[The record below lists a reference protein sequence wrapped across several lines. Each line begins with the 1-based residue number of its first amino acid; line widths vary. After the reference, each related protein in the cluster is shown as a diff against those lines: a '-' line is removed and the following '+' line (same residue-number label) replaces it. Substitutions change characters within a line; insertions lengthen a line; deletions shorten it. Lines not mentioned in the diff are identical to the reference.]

1 MAFKVKARVLL
12 ELGAEL
18 ISSDGIALYEL
29 IKNAIDA
36 KSESIDVRV
45 QVALTSSGY
54 RLLDHELDGPNPASL
69 TQGYLDRAVAR
80 CFEQSTPAGLKEEF
94 KRSLLG
100 KQPTAAR
107 KQLRK
112 FFREHTYIEVEDWGS
127 GMSKSDLENYYLT
140 VGTPNRAHQRL
151 VDDDDD
157 EDGDR
162 VLGEKGIG
170 RLSAMRL
177 GNYLEVITGPLGT
190 TTWEVLEIDW
200 SQLSD
205 MNMDIDQFP
214 VKPEK
219 GAEKGKG
226 EKGTL
231 IRIRDLRSDWS
242 LASLTQLAESEL
254 AKLQDPFDETA
265 ELLDLTLSFNG
276 SPVPAGE
283 EIDREWLTQWHGY
296 FDIQFSY
303 VTNEKSGE
311 REPVLK
317 GVAKFRVPGAE
328 PSKFSEEID
337 EHAIHAVGDGLLSLL
352 SDIDYP
358 ATRDGQPGASSR
370 FDGIDTLGPFTAR
383 GYWYNRQ
390 RSQREQGEEYGG
402 FKRWLA
408 QWAGGLHMY
417 RDGFRVY
424 PYAAPD
430 DDWLQLDQRALK
442 QRSFKL
448 NRGQFVGCVRIT
460 SKGNPYLRDQT
471 NRQGLCDAPE
481 KRALITALQYVIWK
495 ELGSLVRK
503 YEVKSAARSYGTI
516 RDIDKRV
523 KERSR
528 AARTTLRELG
538 RRAPGEQETILALR
552 EYVEDMEAAW
562 SRAKKTI
569 KTQEDQAEMYLH
581 LAGVGMLLE
590 FVVHELTRVTNATLS
605 DLKSSQQSALPPSL
619 RSLSKQL
626 QTLEKRLRILDP
638 VSTPGRQRKEDTDIV
653 EVIRTLLDAHE
664 QQFERH
670 EVSPNLT
677 EKGGTLA
684 AKVVAGQMYQI
695 FENLISNSV
704 YWLTHH
710 RSVQS
715 KRKNAPPFD
724 AKLEVTID
732 GKAGTVTFSD
742 NGGGI
747 DPADRDKIF
756 DPFFS
761 KKPSGRGIGLFIVKN
776 LCKENDIGVDLLPAQ
791 NGRIPGFI
799 FNFK

>member
-36 KSESIDVRV
+36 KSESVEVRV
-45 QVALTSSGY
+45 KVALTPSGY
-54 RLLDHELDGPNPASL
+54 RLLDQELGAVHAAAPTAN
-69 TQGYLDRAVAR
+69 YLDRAMAR
-80 CFEQSTPAGLKEEF
+80 CFEQSTSTKLKEEF
-94 KRSLLG
+94 KRQLLG
-100 KQPTAAR
+100 KEPGIAR
-107 KQLRK
+107 RNLKT
-112 FFREHTYIEVEDWGS
+112 FFHEHTYIDVEDWGC

-151 VDDDDD
+151 SGNDD
-157 EDGDR
+157 DR

-177 GNYLEVITGPLGT
+177 GNYIEVITAPQGT
-190 TTWEVLEIDW
+190 SHWEVLEIDW

-205 MNMDIDQFP
+205 MDMNIDDFP
-214 VKPEK
+214 VKPVKGSEK
-219 GAEKGKG
+219 ESRSD
-226 EKGTL
+226 KGTL
-231 IRIRDLRSDWS
+231 IRIRALHSDWS
-242 LASLTQLAESEL
+242 IARLSQLAEAEL
-254 AKLQDPFDETA
+254 AKLQDPFDEKA
-265 ELLDLTLSFNG
+265 ELLDLTLTYND
-276 SPVPAGE
+276 SPVQTAE
-283 EIDREWLTQWHGY
+283 EIDREWLKQWHGY
-296 FDIQFSY
+296 FDVAFSY
-303 VTNEKSGE
+303 VRNEQSDE
-311 REPVLK
+311 LEPSLT
-317 GVAKFRVPGAE
+317 GTAKFRIPGPE
-328 PSKFSEEID
+328 PSEFSEQID
-337 EHAIHAVGDGLLSLL
+337 EHEIHAIGDGLLSLL
-352 SDIDYP
+352 SDSDYP

-390 RSQREQGEEYGG
+390 RGQREQGEEYSS
-402 FKRWLA
+402 FKRWLE
-408 QWAGGLHMY
+408 QWAGGLLMY

-430 DDWLQLDQRALK
+430 DDWLELDQKALR

-448 NRGQFVGCVRIT
+448 NRGQFVGYVRIT

-481 KRALITALQYVIWK
+481 KRALIKALQHVIWK
-495 ELGSLVRK
+495 ELGSIVRK
-503 YEVKSAARSYGTI
+503 YEIKTSARSFGTI
-516 RDIDKRV
+516 REIDKQV
-523 KERSR
+523 KEKSR
-528 AARTTLRELG
+528 TARTTLRELG
-538 RRAPGEQETILALR
+538 RRAPTEQDTILRLR

-569 KTQEDQAEMYLH
+569 KKQEDQAEMYLH

-590 FVVHELTRVTNATLS
+590 FVVHELTRVTNATLL
-605 DLKSSQQSALPPSL
+605 DLKSTQQSSLPPGL
-619 RSLSKQL
+619 KSLSKQL

-638 VSTPGRQRKEDTDIV
+638 VSTPGRQRKEETDV
-653 EVIRTLLDAHE
+653 GEVIQTLLDAHE

-670 EVSPNLT
+670 EITHDIIQEGGVLT
-677 EKGGTLA
+677 A
-684 AKVVAGQMYQI
+684 NVVAGQMYQV

-715 KRKNAPPFD
+715 KQRGKAAFEAQIEISIN
-724 AKLEVTID
+724 

-747 DPADRDKIF
+747 DPADREKIF

-776 LCKENDIGVDLLPAQ
+776 LCKENDIGIELLPARQ
-791 NGRIPGFI
+791 GRVPGFI

>member
-45 QVALTSSGY
+45 QIALTSSGY
-54 RLLDHELDGPNPASL
+54 RMLDHELDGPTPAAL
-69 TQGYLDRAVAR
+69 TASYLDSAIAR
-80 CFEQSTPAGLKEEF
+80 CFEQSASAESRAEF
-94 KRSLLG
+94 KSLLLN
-100 KQPTAAR
+100 KQPAAAR
-107 KQLRK
+107 RHLRN

-127 GMSKSDLENYYLT
+127 GMSKSDLEKYYLT

-151 VDDDDD
+151 KDDDGDS
-157 EDGDR
+157 DR

-177 GNYLEVITGPLGT
+177 GNHLQVITGPLGT
-190 TTWEVLEIDW
+190 THWEVLEIDW
-200 SQLSD
+200 SQLGD
-205 MNMDIDQFP
+205 LDMDIDQFSVAP
-214 VKPEK
+214 KK
-219 GAEKGKG
+219 GSDKGKND
-226 EKGTL
+226 KGTL
-231 IRIRDLRSDWS
+231 IRISDLRNDWS
-242 LASLTQLAESEL
+242 LVGLAKLAESEL
-254 AKLQDPFDETA
+254 AKLQDPFDENA
-265 ELLDLTLSFNG
+265 ELLDLSLSFN
-276 SPVPAGE
+276 SSSVNVGE
-283 EIDREWLTQWHGY
+283 ELDREWLSQWHGY
-296 FDIQFSY
+296 FDLTFSY
-303 VTNEKSGE
+303 ATNAKSGE
-311 REPVLK
+311 REPLLT
-317 GVAKFRVPGAE
+317 GVAKFRVPGPE
-328 PSKFSEEID
+328 PSQFSEEID
-337 EHAIHAVGDGLLSLL
+337 EHDIHAVGDGLLSLL
-352 SDIDYP
+352 SDENYP
-358 ATRDGQPGASSR
+358 ATRDGQPGLSSR

-390 RSQREQGEEYGG
+390 RSQREQGEDYAS
-402 FKRWLA
+402 FKRWLD

-430 DDWLQLDQRALK
+430 DDWLELDQRALK

-448 NRGQFVGCVRIT
+448 NRGQFVGYVRIT

-481 KRALITALQYVIWK
+481 KRALITALQHVIWK

-516 RDIDKRV
+516 RDIDRQV
-523 KERSR
+523 KEKSR
-528 AARTTLRELG
+528 AARSTLRELG
-538 RRAPGEQETILALR
+538 RRSPADEQHTILALR

-569 KTQEDQAEMYLH
+569 KTQEDQAEMYMH

-605 DLKSSQQSALPPSL
+605 DLKSTQQSALPPGL
-619 RSLSKQL
+619 KSLSKQL

-638 VSTPGRQRKEDTDIV
+638 VSTPGRQRKEETDIG
-653 EVIRTLLDAHE
+653 EVVRTLLDAHE

-670 EVSPNLT
+670 EITPDLT
-677 EKGGTLA
+677 EKGGALA

-715 KRKNAPPFD
+715 KKKNAPPFG
-724 AKLEVTID
+724 ATLEVVID
-732 GKAGTVTFSD
+732 GKAGTVMFRD

-747 DPADRDKIF
+747 DPADKDKIF

-776 LCKENDIGVDLLPAQ
+776 LCKENDIGIDLLPVQ
-791 NGRIPGFI
+791 NGRIPGFV

>member
-36 KSESIDVRV
+36 GSESIEVRV
-45 QVALTSSGY
+45 CVALTPSGY
-54 RLLDHELDGPNPASL
+54 RLLDHELEGPNAVAL
-69 TQGYLDRAVAR
+69 TQTYLDRAIAR
-80 CFEQSTPAGLKEEF
+80 CFEPAAPAATKEAF
-94 KRSLLG
+94 KHLLTG
-100 KQPTAAR
+100 KQPSAAR
-107 KQLRK
+107 RHLRK
-112 FFREHTYIEVEDWGS
+112 FFRDHTYIEVEDWGS
-127 GMSKSDLENYYLT
+127 GMSRSDLDNYYLT

-151 VDDDDD
+151 ED
-157 EDGDR
+157 EDGERQNR

-177 GNYLEVITGPLGT
+177 GNYLEVITGPEGT
-190 TTWEVLEIDW
+190 THWEVLEIDW
-200 SQLSD
+200 KKLG
-205 MNMDIDQFP
+205 NMDMDIGQFTVSPEQGDQ
-214 VKPEK
+214 KERSD
-219 GAEKGKG
+219 
-226 EKGTL
+226 KGTL
-231 IRIRDLRSDWS
+231 IRISDLRSDWS
-242 LASLTQLAESEL
+242 LASLSKLAESEL
-254 AKLQDPFDETA
+254 GKLQDPFDA
-265 ELLDLTLSFNG
+265 EADILDLTLSFN
-276 SPVPAGE
+276 SFPVTTGE
-283 EIDREWLTQWHGY
+283 ELDREWLSQWHGY
-296 FDIQFSY
+296 FDVTFSY
-303 VTNEKSGE
+303 AKNPTTGE
-311 REPVLK
+311 REAVLT
-317 GVAKFRVPGAE
+317 GEAKFRVPGPDPAAL
-328 PSKFSEEID
+328 SDEID
-337 EHAIHAVGDGLLSLL
+337 EHSIHAVGDGLLSLL
-352 SDIDYP
+352 SDVHYP

-370 FDGIDTLGPFTAR
+370 FDGIDTLGPFAAR

-390 RSQREQGEEYGG
+390 RSQREQGEEYAG
-402 FKRWLA
+402 FKRWLE

-430 DDWLQLDQRALK
+430 DDWLELDQRALK

-448 NRGQFVGCVRIT
+448 NRGQFVGYVRIT
-460 SKGNPYLRDQT
+460 SKGNPALRDQT

-481 KRALITALQYVIWK
+481 KRALIAALQYVIWK

-503 YEVKSAARSYGTI
+503 YEVKSAARTYGTI
-516 RDIDKRV
+516 REIDKQV
-523 KERSR
+523 KEKSR

-538 RRAPGEQETILALR
+538 RRSSKDDQQTILALR
-552 EYVEDMEAAW
+552 DYVEDMEAAW

-569 KTQEDQAEMYLH
+569 KSQEDQAEMYLH

-590 FVVHELTRVTNATLS
+590 FVIHELTRVTSATLS
-605 DLKSSQQSALPPSL
+605 DLKSTQQSALPPGL

-638 VSTPGRQRKEDTDIV
+638 VSTPGRQRKEEIDV
-653 EVIRTLLDAHE
+653 GEVIRTLLEAHE

-670 EVSPNLT
+670 MIYPDLT
-677 EKGGTLA
+677 EKGVLS

-695 FENLISNSV
+695 FENLISNSI

-715 KRKNAPPFD
+715 KKRHAPSFD
-724 AKLEVTID
+724 AKLEVKID
-732 GKAGTVTFSD
+732 GKAGTLTFSD

-747 DPADRDKIF
+747 DPADKDKIF

-776 LCKENDIGVDLLPAQ
+776 LCKENEIGIDLLPVQ
-791 NGRIPGFI
+791 KGRIPGFV
-799 FNFK
+799 FTFK